1 MELPAAFNR
10 NLGRLIIALG
20 VTAASGTA
28 YAILTRPARDPEQ
41 LWQPTQQELEGRET
55 RPCRRRDGPVAP
67 ASSGVR

>member
-20 VTAASGTA
+20 VTVHRA
-28 YAILTRPARDPEQ
+28 RPLRYLLAPRTDPEQ
-41 LWQPTQQELEGRET
+41 LWHQIQQELNAGET

-67 ASSGVR
+67 ASPGVR